1 MYLIDT
7 NIVCEIR
14 KGEQA
19 NPGVKQFF
27 AHAMQDDRPLYMS
40 AVCIGELRRSVDL
53 LYQSGDTNDAVILES
68 WLNELTKEYQDY
80 ILDIDGEVAMLCGN
94 LSIPNSEQTLDMS
107 IAATALIYDLI
118 LVTGT
123 PNHYQNTGARL
134 LNPFIT

>member
-7 NIVCEIR
+7 NIICEIR

-27 AHAMQDDRPLYMS
+27 AQAIQEVQPLYMS

-53 LYQSGDTNDAVILES
+53 LYQRGDTNDAVIFET
-68 WLNELTKEYQDY
+68 WLNTLTKEYQDY

-94 LSIPNSEQTLDMS
+94 LSIPNAEQTLDMS
-107 IAATALIYDLI
+107 IAATALIYDLT

-123 PNHYQNTGARL
+123 PNYYQNTGARL

>member
-7 NIVCEIR
+7 NIICEIR
-14 KGEQA
+14 KGAQA
-19 NPGVKQFF
+19 NLGVKQFF
-27 AHAMQDDRPLYMS
+27 AQVIQDHQPLYMS

-53 LYQSGDTNDAVILES
+53 LYQRGETADAVVFEN
-68 WLNELTKEYQDY
+68 WLHELCKDYQDY

-107 IAATALIYDLI
+107 IAATALIYDLT

-123 PNHYQNTGARL
+123 PEDYLNTGARL
-134 LNPFIT
+134 LNPFIA

>member
-14 KGEQA
+14 KGELA
-19 NPGVKQFF
+19 NCGVKQFF
-27 AHAMQDDRPLYMS
+27 AQAIQNDQPLYMS

-53 LYQSGDTNDAVILES
+53 LYQRGDTDDALVLEN
-68 WLNELTKEYQDY
+68 WLNYLSRDY
-80 ILDIDGEVAMLCGN
+80 RDNILDIDGEVAMLSGN

-107 IAATALIYDLI
+107 IAATALIYDLT

-123 PNHYQNTGARL
+123 PSDYQNTGARL
-134 LNPFIT
+134 LNPFTL